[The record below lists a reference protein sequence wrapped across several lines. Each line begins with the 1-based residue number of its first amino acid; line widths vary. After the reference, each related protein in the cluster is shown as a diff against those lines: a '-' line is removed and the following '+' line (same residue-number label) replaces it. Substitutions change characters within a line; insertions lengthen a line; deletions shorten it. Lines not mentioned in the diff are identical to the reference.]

1 MKKDAPEKRGTS
13 METKDHSII
22 EERNVLRL
30 NNAESNRLTRECLT
44 TALMQLMKEKPIDK
58 ITITELVKRS
68 GVSRTAFYR
77 NYSSKEDIL
86 ESAREEIIQITNGFL
101 AKPELKENSYLWFK
115 ECFNIVQENAEIIKT
130 IIDANLPVSS
140 FWEGRS
146 MLETLY
152 PSGDRLKRYRNLAM
166 AAAFQRVLCL
176 WVEDGMVE
184 PMEEM
189 AEFCSLVFQERPI
202 MK

>member
-1 MKKDAPEKRGTS
+1 MEEKDRT
-13 METKDHSII
+13 II

-58 ITITELVKRS
+58 ITITELVKRA

-86 ESAREEIIQITNGFL
+86 ESAHEEVKQLTKEFL
-101 AKPELKENSYLWFK
+101 AKPELKENTYQWFW
-115 ECFNIVQENAEIIKT
+115 ECFNIVRENAEIIRT
-130 IIDANLPVSS
+130 VIDANLATTR
-140 FWEGRS
+140 FWEDGS
-146 MLETLY
+146 MLESLY
-152 PSGDRLKRYRNLAM
+152 PSDDRLKRYRNHAM

-176 WVEDGMVE
+176 WVEDGMAE

>member
-1 MKKDAPEKRGTS
+1 

-152 PSGDRLKRYRNLAM
+152 PSGDRLKRYRNHAM

-189 AEFCSLVFQERPI
+189 AELCSLVFQERPI

>member
-1 MKKDAPEKRGTS
+1 
-13 METKDHSII
+13 METTDRTII

-30 NNAESNRLTRECLT
+30 NNAESNRLTKECLT

-86 ESAREEIIQITNGFL
+86 DSARDEITNLINEFL
-101 AKPELKENSYLWFK
+101 SKPELKENTYLWFK
-115 ECFNIVQENAEIIKT
+115 ECFKIVQEHAEVVKT
-130 IIDANLPVSS
+130 IIDANLPVAR
-140 FWEGRS
+140 FMENRS
-146 MLETLY
+146 MLDTLY
-152 PSGDRLKRYRNLAM
+152 PAADRMGRYRNRAIVS
-166 AAAFQRVLCL
+166 AFQRILCM
-176 WVEDGMVE
+176 WVEDGMIESV
-184 PMEEM
+184 EEM
-189 AEFCSLVFQERPI
+189 AEFCSKAFQEQPI

>member
-1 MKKDAPEKRGTS
+1 MSVDNKDRT
-13 METKDHSII
+13 II
-22 EERNVLRL
+22 EDRNVLRL
-30 NNAESNRLTRECLT
+30 NNAESNKLTRECLT
-44 TALMQLMKEKPIDK
+44 TALIQLMKEKPIDR

-77 NYSSKEDIL
+77 NYSSKEEIL
-86 ESAREEIIQITNGFL
+86 ESARGEITNLTNEFL
-101 AKPELKENSYLWFK
+101 TKPELKENTYQWFL
-115 ECFNIVQENAEIIKT
+115 ECFNIVRENAEIIRT
-130 IIDANLPVSS
+130 IIDANLSGGR
-140 FWEGRS
+140 FWENGS
-146 MLETLY
+146 MLESLY
-152 PSGDRLKRYRNLAM
+152 PSGDRLKRYRNHAM